1 MHIIITF
8 PSAHTSPGGGARSC
22 LQIARYLEKMGID
35 ITLMPVSS
43 QPPGLLPD
51 SSISVKP
58 IHLNRYH
65 YFLTSLAVLESI
77 KSVVREKPIDAVLCW
92 DWEGAFLTRYLRENK
107 IVFGMIAAYPSYEE
121 LMHRSQRY
129 KWLVKAANSWFRWR
143 PFKQANLV
151 FVSSNYTK
159 QELISLFGISP
170 EKIVIT
176 YRGIDPIFH
185 QAEKTASGNI
195 KNLIFYGS
203 LAPIKGV
210 LDVIQA
216 LGLVA
221 KGGNRDWKLKIAGWG
236 DEDQVKRTAEGCGIA
251 ENIQLLGTLDPTELI
266 NEVAWADLA
275 VLPSQAE
282 SFGRSIAEAQ
292 ALGLPV
298 ISYDLGSIPE
308 VLKNGETGWL
318 VPAQRVDKLAKAIQ
332 MAMDNPSQGFEMGK
346 AGRQRV
352 KDLFTW
358 EKTANAIFQGIESAQ
373 KNAI

>member
-22 LQIARYLEKMGID
+22 LQIARHLEKIGID
-35 ITLMPVSS
+35 VTLMPIGS
-43 QPPGLLPD
+43 QPPGLLPN
-51 SSISVKP
+51 SSIPVKP
-58 IHLNRYH
+58 IQLNRYH
-65 YFLTSLAVLESI
+65 YFLTSLAVLEGV
-77 KSVVREKPIDAVLCW
+77 KNVTREKPVDAVLCW
-92 DWEGAFLTRYLRENK
+92 DWEAAFLIRYLRENK

-129 KWLVKAANSWFRWR
+129 KWLVKTANSWFRWR
-143 PFKQANLV
+143 LFKQANVV

-159 QELISLFGISP
+159 QELISLFGVLP
-170 EKIVIT
+170 EKVFIT

-185 QAEKTASGNI
+185 QAEKAASGNI

-203 LAPIKGV
+203 LAPIKGL

-221 KGGNRDWKLKIAGWG
+221 KGGNRDWKLRIAGWG
-236 DEDQVKRTAEGCGIA
+236 DEDRVKRTAEKCGIA

-266 NEVAWADLA
+266 NEMAWADLA

-292 ALGLPV
+292 AVGLPV
-298 ISYDLGSIPE
+298 ISYDSGSIPE
-308 VLKNGETGWL
+308 VLKDGETGWL
-318 VPAQRVDKLAKAIQ
+318 VPAQKVDKLAKAIQ
-332 MAMDNPSQGFEMGK
+332 MAMDHPSQTLEMGK

-352 KDLFTW
+352 KNLFTW
-358 EKTANAIFQGIESAQ
+358 EKTANAILQGITSAQ
-373 KNAI
+373 NTIT